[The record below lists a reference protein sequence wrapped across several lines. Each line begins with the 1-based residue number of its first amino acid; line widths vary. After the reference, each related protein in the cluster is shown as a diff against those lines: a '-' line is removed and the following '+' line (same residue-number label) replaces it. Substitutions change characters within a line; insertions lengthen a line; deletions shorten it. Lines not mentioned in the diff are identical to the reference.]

1 MKDKDIIILRR
12 IIPQKF
18 TCRSAKKI
26 KASVKSTRFIVTVF
40 FFSTGSYRTILL
52 KALSIDK

>member
-40 FFSTGSYRTILL
+40 FFFPQEATGLYFL
-52 KALSIDK
+52 KLSV